1 MPELSAWGP
10 SGPGPRTELMVRRD
24 PSHPVTQRLDP
35 EWKSGDRLYLSEGPP
50 LDASILLRTTW
61 RYTEQAAAYERRFGE
76 GRVVYLGLHNDGSQ
90 TFEKLIG
97 RLVLFAAGR
106 TAGPPV
112 GVGLVGYGA
121 IGPDHPA
128 SFTATRGVRLAG
140 RCGMSPQRR
149 EAESGDGSV
158 RVVAQRAPLRD

>member
-10 SGPGPRTELMVRRD
+10 SGPGPRTEPMVRPD
-24 PSHPVTQRLDP
+24 PSRPVTQRLDP
-35 EWKSGDRLYLSEGPP
+35 EWKIRDRLYLSEGPP

-90 TFEKLIG
+90 TFAKLIG

-106 TAGPPV
+106 TPRPP
-112 GVGLVGYGA
+112 GGGGLVGYGA
-121 IGPDHPA
+121 LRRRPPA
-128 SFTATRGVRLAG
+128 AT
-140 RCGMSPQRR
+140 
-149 EAESGDGSV
+149 
-158 RVVAQRAPLRD
+158 